1 VRRLVKFLLPLV
13 LIAGGFAAF
22 KALQATRPERPV
34 AEVGER
40 VWRVEVAPV
49 ELRARAPELVL
60 YGRVETAE
68 LLRVAASAPGRIAEL
83 PVRDGERVA
92 AGQLL
97 VQIDERD
104 LLPRR
109 QQVEAEIAELKAQL
123 ASEDNRVE
131 TDRKALIEEQKLVD
145 LARDAVARA
154 QRLKTQR
161 VAAEADLDA
170 AEETLARQSLA
181 LANRE
186 MAIAD
191 HGARRQALEARLQS
205 AEARLA
211 EVELELERSRVLA
224 PFDGIVAGVEVTAG
238 DQVKRDDVLLRFYDP
253 GRLEIRARI
262 PAPYQDEVT
271 AALAAGEA
279 LGAWTEVA
287 GRPLGLRLARI
298 AGQGEASGVDGFF
311 AVEAEASV
319 LRLGQMLTVRLTRP
333 KRPDTVAVPFA
344 AVYGGERV
352 YRLEDG
358 RMRGVA
364 VEVLGGVSNGRGGE
378 ELLVRSPG
386 LAEGDRIVVTPL
398 PNAVDGLR
406 VEVVE

>member
-1 VRRLVKFLLPLV
+1 VLRLLKLLLPLV
-13 LIAGGFAAF
+13 LLAGGFAAF
-22 KALQATRPERPV
+22 KALQATRPEGPV

-40 VWRVEVAPV
+40 VWRVEVAPI

-60 YGRVETAE
+60 YGRVQTAE
-68 LLRVAASAPGRIAEL
+68 LLRVAASAQARVAEV
-83 PVRDGERVA
+83 PVRDGERVS
-92 AGQLL
+92 AGALL
-97 VQIDERD
+97 VQLDERD
-104 LLPRR
+104 LRPRR
-109 QQVEAEIAELKAQL
+109 EQVEAEIAGLHAQI

-131 TDRKALIEEQKLVD
+131 TDRRALVEEQKLVA

-211 EVELELERSRVLA
+211 EVGLELERARVLA

-238 DQVKRDDVLLRFYDP
+238 DQVKRDEVLLRFYALD
-253 GRLEIRARI
+253 RLEIRARI
-262 PAPYQDEVT
+262 PAPYQDEVA
-271 AALAAGEA
+271 AALAAGQS
-279 LGAWTEVA
+279 LGALVEVA
-287 GRPLGLRLARI
+287 GRPLPLRLARI

-311 AVEAEASV
+311 AVEADPSA
-319 LRLGQMLTVRLTRP
+319 LRLGQMLKVRLTRP
-333 KRPDTVAVPFA
+333 ERPDTVAVPFA

-364 VEVLGGVSNGRGGE
+364 VEVLGGVSNGAGGE

-386 LAEGDRIVVTPL
+386 LAAGDLIVVTPL

-406 VEVVE
+406 VEAVQ